1 MDNLYTNEEF
11 LSLKG
16 TLDTIGNYL
25 PDDKVGY
32 IWSNYQKIANTT
44 EGQPCSCSSSAGL
57 WIKAVNTVR
66 NYIKENSEKYNG

>member
-11 LSLKG
+11 NSLKQ

-32 IWSNYQKIANTT
+32 IWSNYQKIAHTT
-44 EGQPCSCSSSAGL
+44 ESQPCSCGSSAGL
-57 WIKAVNTVR
+57 WKKAVDTIR
-66 NYIKENSEKYNG
+66 NYVKENSVNYNG